1 MIHMNPYV
9 ICKSTSELEGNALT
23 TRCPSWILWY
33 LINNHSWKPYLET
46 FGSPLRKSP
55 VGAATDIPP
64 PRRRA
69 RRALRSWRGI
79 SRATG
84 PARGL
89 SFKVDPG
96 DPLNLH

>member
-1 MIHMNPYV
+1 
-9 ICKSTSELEGNALT
+9 
-23 TRCPSWILWY
+23 
-33 LINNHSWKPYLET
+33 
-46 FGSPLRKSP
+46 

-84 PARGL
+84 PAQGL